1 MKGRFYLLY
10 ACIAALCLVSVKC
23 HNSNETQFLD
33 EFVDEK
39 TGPAFFY
46 DDNAQTELE
55 NIYAGPL
62 KPTNENELIV
72 VSRDNVQQ
80 LIKTLML
87 AYTHSKD
94 PTMMQILKSGG
105 LGAMR
110 TTFKHLGKE
119 EFGESFIKTA
129 QMFIEELNLEKNE
142 EELLGQFA
150 EEYLEKH
157 KFKIVVPESFLLH
170 EKEMIEFLAMKKK
183 MDKKKGRSMSDPEPT
198 KDLELS
204 SILPYDG
211 KQFSTSIIPGIDLTW
226 LAVLGGMI
234 AIPYYFWSEN
244 ESSSNARKD
253 VIEDPLPSLA
263 PPRFSPGPGKNE
275 IGGKKHPK
283 RRRPSNGLSPP
294 PPPRQRGKNKSP
306 KHRPGSDS
314 KSAYDKQYR
323 NWYNNHFFQQFNQLP
338 PGVSTPPGGGSQFN
352 IVPGLDAGNLV
363 GHRPPGLPHI
373 HAGVQHLNPVG
384 VTQGAPPGHQ
394 ALIGAH
400 VEQIF
405 PNPLLNPAVHQ
416 VAGLLPPPSPQTS
429 PRVEVRHESGNL
441 PGQGQNGLFLQQGFS
456 APQVL
461 PPFDQT
467 NAEDRSQVGVLPQI
481 IPSAN
486 RREIIGL
493 QVPQQNSIL
502 NEELNTLNLS
512 PPSQSPPTLNENLPT
527 RVEGESPGPFVP
539 THIED
544 QTSGQIKHVVAEQLP
559 NPHGH
564 HQGLHLVHQGP
575 VPGPFGHHHPIPGV
589 SFPPAQR
596 VRWRAHNPLAQQT
609 PHGVLNTGLNP
620 NLNPD
625 FNPSINLGAIPGP
638 NQIHFSGVTGPN
650 QWPSNRPTDRAP
662 ASSLVSPLVPPPPPR
677 EMIGCGEDKE
687 SFGSFKTGREGNTH
701 FKVSFEEGQNNRVEK
716 TTENSAKEN
725 VSNDSQVAETVN
737 SASFVVVRPQN
748 VVPTATNKE
757 EDVLDLSKS
766 QWQKSNSQSGPVT
779 QPLQHLNFQQQN
791 RLQYASSH
799 ARPIIFSVGNRQPG
813 QNQPQNL
820 RWQVQH
826 QQKQQHA
833 SLELKEQ
840 LERERQEQLNE
851 EQEQRDFDRQQH
863 QEELQREQEH
873 ERNTQQEQQ
882 TDANQFSR
890 PQYFSNEQNIGRHQ
904 PIESEHPF
912 EKNQQV
918 QGQTEKASS
927 ELAAQFTQNQNLQ
940 PDNSRNPQKPLS
952 IQHFLEQQ
960 ELRHMEYLKHQ
971 ERQDAQA
978 QSVVSSPEKGVA
990 LSSAENTST
999 FRNNDAG
1006 GFVPIYGPPTLP
1018 HGLIIRST
1026 TERYELPK
1034 PSAFLDKL
1042 KAEKEQVAS
1051 NLLIVEGERVPIFN
1065 SAEDQSQK
1073 SQERTSGVQIT
1084 RAKPVKLSEEN
1095 FANSADF
1102 FLTDSANQEH
1112 TTTPPVR
1119 MTTAPPALFVQR
1131 PTART
1136 GVPIIVTPYKSTDYR
1151 VVTSKSVVTSKPI
1164 PLDQKFQSAYKP
1176 YYLDEDKNTTDSPKV
1191 IVDEK
1196 ESQFDPTEYPT
1207 EEPETIRPGNG
1218 HQKTKNANAVFD
1230 SLEELLPNYEQ
1241 DYRQVLRGYQR
1252 KQLEEK
1258 DQQQVYD
1265 QVVKASEQ
1273 LEDYVPPALSKEV
1286 LQHDA
1291 AGFVNNNEEE
1301 NSFDVNRSLKT
1312 DSLLQEEV
1320 EAGQASA
1327 PQRTHRNS
1335 KTDANIPIYSLDPFY
1350 GPRLSRIDAIFFQM
1364 KLDEDQE
1371 GCREQ
1376 VVCNMYKNPDVYTPL
1391 SDFLS
1396 RQLTVTLE
1404 ELQKPQV
1411 ADERILRFF
1420 RYLQAAR
1427 TGQDGGDCQIK
1438 YSQCAQDT
1446 TRLAHKP
1453 ILDAFHKVSGLMSHE
1468 NL

>member
-1 MKGRFYLLY
+1 MFHLR
-10 ACIAALCLVSVKC
+10 
-23 HNSNETQFLD
+23 N
-33 EFVDEK
+33 
-39 TGPAFFY
+39 
-46 DDNAQTELE
+46 
-55 NIYAGPL
+55 
-62 KPTNENELIV
+62 
-72 VSRDNVQQ
+72 
-80 LIKTLML
+80 
-87 AYTHSKD
+87 
-94 PTMMQILKSGG
+94 
-105 LGAMR
+105 GA
-110 TTFKHLGKE
+110 
-119 EFGESFIKTA
+119 
-129 QMFIEELNLEKNE
+129 
-142 EELLGQFA
+142 
-150 EEYLEKH
+150 
-157 KFKIVVPESFLLH
+157 
-170 EKEMIEFLAMKKK
+170 
-183 MDKKKGRSMSDPEPT
+183 
-198 KDLELS
+198 
-204 SILPYDG
+204 
-211 KQFSTSIIPGIDLTW
+211 GIDLTW

-429 PRVEVRHESGNL
+429 PRVEN
-441 PGQGQNGLFLQQGFS
+441 NC
-456 APQVL
+456 
-461 PPFDQT
+461 QT
-467 NAEDRSQVGVLPQI
+467 HMDITKVCTWYTKDRFQ
-481 IPSAN
+481 A
-486 RREIIGL
+486 
-493 QVPQQNSIL
+493 
-502 NEELNTLNLS
+502 
-512 PPSQSPPTLNENLPT
+512 
-527 RVEGESPGPFVP
+527 
-539 THIED
+539 
-544 QTSGQIKHVVAEQLP
+544 
-559 NPHGH
+559 
-564 HQGLHLVHQGP
+564 
-575 VPGPFGHHHPIPGV
+575 
-589 SFPPAQR
+589 
-596 VRWRAHNPLAQQT
+596 
-609 PHGVLNTGLNP
+609 
-620 NLNPD
+620 
-625 FNPSINLGAIPGP
+625 
-638 NQIHFSGVTGPN
+638 
-650 QWPSNRPTDRAP
+650 
-662 ASSLVSPLVPPPPPR
+662 PLVIIILYQVYPSHQHS
-677 EMIGCGEDKE
+677 ESAGE
-687 SFGSFKTGREGNTH
+687 H
-701 FKVSFEEGQNNRVEK
+701 IIHWL
-716 TTENSAKEN
+716 
-725 VSNDSQVAETVN
+725 
-737 SASFVVVRPQN
+737 
-748 VVPTATNKE
+748 NK
-757 EDVLDLSKS
+757 
-766 QWQKSNSQSGPVT
+766 
-779 QPLQHLNFQQQN
+779 
-791 RLQYASSH
+791 
-799 ARPIIFSVGNRQPG
+799 
-813 QNQPQNL
+813 
-820 RWQVQH
+820 
-826 QQKQQHA
+826 
-833 SLELKEQ
+833 
-840 LERERQEQLNE
+840 
-851 EQEQRDFDRQQH
+851 
-863 QEELQREQEH
+863 
-873 ERNTQQEQQ
+873 
-882 TDANQFSR
+882 
-890 PQYFSNEQNIGRHQ
+890 RHT
-904 PIESEHPF
+904 
-912 EKNQQV
+912 V

-1102 FLTDSANQEH
+1102 FLT
-1112 TTTPPVR
+1112 
-1119 MTTAPPALFVQR
+1119 
-1131 PTART
+1131 
-1136 GVPIIVTPYKSTDYR
+1136 
-1151 VVTSKSVVTSKPI
+1151 
-1164 PLDQKFQSAYKP
+1164 
-1176 YYLDEDKNTTDSPKV
+1176 
-1191 IVDEK
+1191 
-1196 ESQFDPTEYPT
+1196 
-1207 EEPETIRPGNG
+1207 
-1218 HQKTKNANAVFD
+1218 VFD